1 MCVCKMHVK
10 LSMCIYINVFISVC
24 ICTCIYKRTGI
35 SISLF
40 PKYGTLYDCGG
51 RNYKLEGEIKEKKK
65 V

>member
-1 MCVCKMHVK
+1 M
-10 LSMCIYINVFISVC
+10 YAEISVC
-24 ICTCIYKRTGI
+24 VYTCIYKRTGI
-35 SISLF
+35 SISF